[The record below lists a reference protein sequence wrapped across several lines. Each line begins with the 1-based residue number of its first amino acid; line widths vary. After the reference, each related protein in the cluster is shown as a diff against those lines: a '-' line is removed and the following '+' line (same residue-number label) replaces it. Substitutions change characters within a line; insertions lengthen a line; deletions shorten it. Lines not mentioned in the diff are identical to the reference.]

1 MGKRP
6 GKKRWLRRWL
16 TRHRVWA
23 RSHRAGLVVLETA
36 AGMAIV
42 AGLALAFFL
51 WHLSNG
57 DISVSFLTAPIERA
71 VNGQLSGYEVAIGDT
86 VLEKTESGAGVSL
99 RLKSLSLR
107 DSVGSVIAVAP
118 KAAVGIKLMP
128 LLWGRLVAGSI
139 DLIGPR
145 LVMDYKPGGKIAID
159 LAGSAL
165 PAPAIVERG
174 SNPDAPEA
182 ASSAEQSIRFIKAIL
197 SGEGGGE
204 LIGLDAIGI
213 RQAEVVFIHERLGRR
228 WNMSNGSFEVT
239 RRDGGLHITA
249 QADVGF
255 ADETVPVRARASL
268 SGRDGGLRVA
278 GRFDDLVPRPIG
290 RAFETLAP
298 LQALDMPISGDF
310 TADLDDEGTLE
321 GASLTALLGAGML
334 RPPGAEEGGYLID
347 EAALRFSYDAA
358 SQVIRVEKAEL
369 LTGRTRVALAGRI
382 TGPADPLEAG
392 APEANS
398 WRFDLEG
405 RDVLLGS
412 ADLKAPPLSVDR
424 IGLTGSYDIAD
435 GMLRLDRGE
444 LAAGPAKLSLSGSVA
459 PGETSPAI
467 EVSGT
472 FLPMSVA
479 TLKAIWPVFTA
490 PGAREWV
497 ADNVRSGELTGG
509 RFSVRFPDGLLAR
522 MEAGGTIPEE
532 ALRFEFGFKN
542 LVFSYLGPM
551 PPIRGAGGQ
560 GRVLGDQFTT
570 DIDDAYVQLPS
581 GKRLEMSS
589 GRFRSPNVNA
599 AAPPGEITV
608 NIAGGVRE
616 VLEFLDQEPLGYPGQ
631 IGIAPADFGGRAE
644 VALRVELPLLKD
656 VTLDQVKIGAEA
668 EMNKFSGTQVFNG
681 RDMADGVLLI
691 SVKDNVL
698 SADGEVLVDGRSA
711 EIDWHFPF
719 HESESDPARFL
730 VTMTLDDKQ
739 REQFGLDFPNLTG
752 PVRFRI
758 APGGS
763 FGKGRE
769 GEKPTQ
775 IVADLTTATVIRTP
789 FGWTKRAGVP
799 GDLSF
804 TVTDR
809 PSGGY
814 VLDKFALDSDGTKIR
829 GRLVVAG
836 DGNIEAVRF
845 AEFNLRPGDEMSLAV
860 DRVSKK
866 EWRVKLEGAVFDA
879 RELIDGMMS
888 LDEGESEEATPA
900 SGGPRIVLDAEIRRV
915 LGHEGAYLSGAQIH
929 LVNASGRISRLDIV
943 GRLQERANF
952 RAVIS
957 EADRSGGVRDLRIDA
972 DDAGAAFRFSGLY
985 RRADGGKLQLAMR
998 MPADPRAV
1006 SDGVL
1011 SASDFRIQDEPV
1023 LTTIN
1028 EAAANRGTPQYR
1040 AQTGGIH
1047 FDRLRMPFER
1057 RPGFLRL
1064 GESIIRGPSVGATI
1078 GGTIDFANDRIAL
1091 DGTFIPA
1098 YLVNNLLSRV
1108 PVLGQILV
1116 GGEDEGLVALAFAI
1130 TGSTSDPRV
1139 TVNPLSVVTPG
1150 ILRKIFNFGQA
1161 PVYAN
1166 PSVAAPGP
1174 ATGSL
1179 PRNTRPF
1186 DIR

>member
-1 MGKRP
+1 MGKQP
-6 GKKRWLRRWL
+6 GKRRWL
-16 TRHRVWA
+16 KLWLRRHRVWA

-51 WHLSNG
+51 WQLSKG

-71 VNGQLSGYEVAIGDT
+71 VNAQLSGYEVAIGDT
-86 VLEKTESGAGVSL
+86 VLERTESGAGVSL
-99 RLKSLSLR
+99 RLRSLSLR
-107 DSVGSVIAVAP
+107 DSGSTLVAEAP
-118 KAAVGIKLMP
+118 KAAVGIKIMP
-128 LLWGRLVAGSI
+128 LLMGRVVAGSI

-145 LVMDYKPGGKIAID
+145 LVVDYEPGGKIAVH
-159 LAGSAL
+159 LAGSAP
-165 PAPAIVERG
+165 PATVEMNSG
-174 SNPDAPEA
+174 LAAPRA
-182 ASSAEQSIRFIKAIL
+182 ASSAEQSIRFIKEIL
-197 SGEGGGE
+197 AGEGQGE
-204 LIGLDAIGI
+204 LTGLDSIGI
-213 RQAEVVFIHERLGRR
+213 RQATLIFIHERLGQR
-228 WNMSNGSFEVT
+228 WQISNGSFTVT
-239 RRDGGLHITA
+239 RRDGGLHVA
-249 QADVGF
+249 AEADVGF
-255 ADETVPVRARASL
+255 ADETIAVRARAIL
-268 SGRDGGLRVA
+268 SSRDGGLNIA
-278 GRFDDLVPRPIG
+278 GRFDDLVPRLIG
-290 RAFETLAP
+290 RSFETLAP

-310 TADLDDEGTLE
+310 TGDLGDDGTLK

-334 RPPGAEEGGYLID
+334 RPPGVEGSEFLID

-358 SQVIRVEKAEL
+358 SRLIRVEKAEL
-369 LTGRTRVALAGRI
+369 LTGRTRITLAGRI
-382 TGPADPLEAG
+382 AGPAEPLKAD
-392 APEANS
+392 AKAASS

-405 RDVLLGS
+405 RDALFGS
-412 ADLKAPPLSVDR
+412 ADLKAPPLRVDR
-424 IGLTGSYDIAD
+424 IGFTGSYDIGG

-459 PGETSPAI
+459 PGEKSPAI

-522 MEAGGTIPEE
+522 MDAGGAIPEE

-542 LVFSYLGPM
+542 LVLSYLGPM
-551 PPIRGAGGQ
+551 PPIHGASGRGH
-560 GRVLGDQFTT
+560 VLGDQFTT

-599 AAPPGEITV
+599 AVPPGEITV
-608 NIAGGVRE
+608 NIAGSVSE
-616 VLEFLDQEPLGYPGQ
+616 VLELLDQEPLGYPGQ

-681 RDMADGVLLI
+681 RDMTDGVLLI

-711 EIDWHFPF
+711 DIDWHFPF

-730 VTMTLDDKQ
+730 VSMRLDDKQ

-763 FGKGRE
+763 FGKGRK
-769 GEKPTQ
+769 GEKPTH
-775 IVADLTTATVIRTP
+775 IVADLKTATVTRTP
-789 FGWTKRAGVP
+789 FGWSKPAGVP
-799 GDLSF
+799 GDMSF
-804 TVTDR
+804 IVRDR

-814 VLDKFALDSDGTKIR
+814 VLDNFALDSDGTKIR
-829 GRLVVAG
+829 GRIVLAG
-836 DGNIEAVRF
+836 DGAIEAVRF
-845 AEFNLRPGDEMSLAV
+845 AEFNLQPGDEMSLAA
-860 DRVSKK
+860 DRVSRK
-866 EWRVKLEGAVFDA
+866 EWHVTLKGAVFDA
-879 RELIDGMMS
+879 RELIDGVMS
-888 LDEGESEEATPA
+888 LDEGESEEAKPA
-900 SGGPRIVLDAEIRRV
+900 TGGPRIVLNAEIRRV
-915 LGHEGAYLSGAQIH
+915 LGHEGAYLSGARVR
-929 LVNASGRISRLDIV
+929 LVNAKGRISRLDIV
-943 GRLQERANF
+943 GRLQDRANF
-952 RAVIS
+952 RTVIS
-957 EADRSGGVRDLRIDA
+957 ETGGSGARDLRIDA
-972 DDAGAAFRFSGLY
+972 GDAGAAFRFSGLY
-985 RRADGGKLQLAMR
+985 GRAEGGTLQLVTR
-998 MPADPRAV
+998 LPGDPRAV
-1006 SDGVL
+1006 TSGVL
-1011 SASDFRIQDEPV
+1011 NAFKFRIQNEPV

-1028 EAAANRGTPQYR
+1028 EAAVKRGSPQNR
-1040 AQTGGIH
+1040 AQIAGIY

-1057 RPGFLRL
+1057 RPGLFRL
-1064 GESIIRGPSVGATI
+1064 GESVVRGPSVGATI
-1078 GGTIDFANDRIAL
+1078 DGTIDFANRRIAL
-1091 DGTFIPA
+1091 DGTFIPV
-1098 YLVNNLLSRV
+1098 YQLNNLLSRV
-1108 PVLGQILV
+1108 PVLGEILV
-1116 GGEDEGLVALAFAI
+1116 GGEDEGLVALSFAI
-1130 TGSTSDPRV
+1130 SGSTSDPRV

-1150 ILRKIFNFGQA
+1150 ILRKIFNFGQT
-1161 PVYAN
+1161 PVYAR
-1166 PSVAAPGP
+1166 PGP
-1174 ATGSL
+1174 AVPDTATGSL